1 MLKAGEGTR
10 RRQGEH
16 MLFDL
21 IDPIAMIF
29 LLIAMLG
36 LMLALAY
43 GRM

>member
-1 MLKAGEGTR
+1 
-10 RRQGEH
+10 

-29 LLIAMLG
+29 LLMAMLG
-36 LMLALAY
+36 LILALAY

>member
-1 MLKAGEGTR
+1 
-10 RRQGEH
+10 
-16 MLFDL
+16 MLFSL

-36 LMLALAY
+36 PILALAY

>member
-1 MLKAGEGTR
+1 
-10 RRQGEH
+10 

-36 LMLALAY
+36 LVLALAY

>member
-1 MLKAGEGTR
+1 
-10 RRQGEH
+10 

-36 LMLALAY
+36 LILALAY